1 MNTVKQLKTKS
12 FNLPICTALL
22 TTMLLS
28 ITACTQT
35 ASLSTDASKPKDFYG
50 NSSNTGSSQL
60 DRKSSC
66 QTNTN
71 YQNHAGHHPENK
83 PIYSN
88 TEDQQSKFFSN
99 SLTLSPGDMFELE
112 VLNGEGFSGRYIINP
127 DGKIQLPLLPSIKA
141 VGLTLNDLSK
151 ELELTLVR
159 NKLFRANTARVS
171 LRILQWSAIEVSVS
185 GAVFEPGRVLINDIS
200 ASKITEEK
208 LVAFGDYSTSRFLSE
223 ALRAASGIRPDAKLD
238 QITLIRNGWQV
249 QVDLSGILSGVPV
262 RDIPLVAGDQIV
274 VPTVGCFQ
282 AHLVR
287 PSQITPKGFRVFM
300 SNLTETAG
308 SNSNAA
314 VGRFSSN
321 LPYGTRLLQAAV
333 SANCIGGT
341 SWTNAPRRVMLASK
355 NPISGHTEV
364 MERSV
369 EELIRNP
376 NRGELNPYLMPN
388 DSIACYDSDVTNFRD
403 VARTVFEI
411 FSPLSLF

>member
-1 MNTVKQLKTKS
+1 MNTGKQQKTKS
-12 FNLPICTALL
+12 FNPPNPTALL
-22 TTMLLS
+22 WTTLLCL
-28 ITACTQT
+28 TACTQT
-35 ASLSTDASKPKDFYG
+35 NLAPDTASNPKDFYG
-50 NSSNTGSSQL
+50 NSTNLGPSQL

-66 QTNTN
+66 QAGNN
-71 YQNHAGHHPENK
+71 YQDYAGHQPDNK

-88 TEDQQSKFFSN
+88 TDDQQFQFFSN
-99 SLTLSPGDMFELE
+99 SLSLSPGDMLELE

-127 DGKIQLPLLPSIKA
+127 DGKIQLPLLPAIKA

-151 ELELTLVR
+151 EVELVLVR
-159 NKLFRANTARVS
+159 NKLFRPNTARVS

-185 GAVFEPGRVLINDIS
+185 GAVFEPGRVLINNIAAD
-200 ASKITEEK
+200 KVTEEK

-223 ALRAASGIRPDAKLD
+223 ALRAASGIRPDAKLE

-249 QVDLSGILSGVPV
+249 QVDLSGILSGAPV
-262 RDIPLVAGDQIV
+262 RDIPLVAGDQII

>member
-1 MNTVKQLKTKS
+1 MNRVKQTTTRKIT
-12 FNLPICTALL
+12 PPACAVLL
-22 TTMLLS
+22 TTILLGL
-28 ITACTQT
+28 TACTQT
-35 ASLSTDASKPKDFYG
+35 NSVSDTAVSPTGFYG
-50 NSSNTGSSQL
+50 NSTNVGPSQL
-60 DRKSSC
+60 GREASC
-66 QTNTN
+66 QAGSN
-71 YQNHAGHHPENK
+71 YQDYAAHQHNDKA
-83 PIYSN
+83 IYSN
-88 TEDQQSKFFSN
+88 IEDQQSKFFSN
-99 SLTLSPGDMFELE
+99 SLPLSPGDMFELE

-127 DGKIQLPLLPSIKA
+127 DGKIQLPLLPAIKA
-141 VGLTLNDLSK
+141 AGLTLNDLSK
-151 ELELTLVR
+151 EVELILVR
-159 NKLFRANTARVS
+159 NKLFRPNTARVS

-185 GAVFEPGRVLINDIS
+185 GAVFAPGRVLINDI
-200 ASKITEEK
+200 AADKVTEKK
-208 LVAFGDYSTSRFLSE
+208 LVAFGDYSTSRLLSE

-238 QITLIRNGWQV
+238 QVTLIRNGWQV

-274 VPTVGCFQ
+274 VPTAGCFQ

-388 DSIACYDSDVTNFRD
+388 DAIACYDSDVTNFRD